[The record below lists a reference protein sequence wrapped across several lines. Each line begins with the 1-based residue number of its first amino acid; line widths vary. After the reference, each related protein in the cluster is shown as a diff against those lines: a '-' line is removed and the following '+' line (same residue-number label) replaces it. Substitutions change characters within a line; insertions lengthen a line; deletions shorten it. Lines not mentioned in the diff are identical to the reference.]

1 MSTAQKKFGYSSAY
15 LPNPLIISSI
25 GSTTFFSRWTIEF
38 WFYSSTNTFV
48 IQSNIDSTMFA
59 VQFDNTNVTVTVGGV
74 ATTTA
79 LSLTTSTWYH
89 VAIVFSDSTLAI
101 FIDGTRISYTSN
113 VVYGAELD
121 QISICS
127 EYVDELRIV
136 RNVEYSPT
144 ATTITVPTSEFT
156 LNSNTLLL
164 NHFNGYNGSTD
175 WAFFDVA
182 LYTTSANFN
191 TFNNY
196 YVINNTVLSDAKA
209 LETSN
214 TSLALDTSS
223 TVYIRNNTSYWNGLW
238 TIEFWMNVPSFS
250 NSTIFASS
258 TNFSIQLLLTSGGY
272 IIPNI
277 GRGSSFDINS
287 TSELTAQLSTN
298 TWTHIALVW
307 YAGVYTLYIGG
318 TAVLS
323 VASDYAVSSTSF
335 TNMYI
340 GSFGGYMANLQ
351 ISSTARYTSSFTPS
365 TTMTRDYYT
374 LAMNTFDGVNSSI
387 DLISSESTLVTTV
400 PSISANQNYASSS
413 TSLTFSTVRYKFG
426 SSSLYIPTSGVLS
439 ISNLGYNSLT
449 TAWTIEFF
457 FYYVAETIVLSSNNS
472 NLFSTSIS
480 GTTLSTTTISGTNNA
495 SLSLSV
501 SSWNSVII
509 TYNQSTLT
517 IYINGSSTQSITA
530 LIPAHIFNTISFT
543 SNDGGGYIDEL
554 RISRV
559 VRSNSV
565 PSTAFT
571 SDSDTLLLNHFENST
586 YSQFEISDDTL
597 SSKYITSTNANYSFQ
612 YICYN
617 NCALSTSNYKYGS
630 ASLYFD
636 GASGL
641 FIDNL
646 SLTTSTYWT
655 IEFWFMI
662 TSSANCILLT
672 SNIPYTLQIYYN
684 SSTSKLEVS
693 MGTGSSWSIMQSTST
708 TNTVSLNT
716 WNHAALSYGATYKFY
731 LNGNQEIT
739 NSATTLTTSSL
750 NNLTLGMLYNYNSNT
765 RNYFLTG
772 YIDELH
778 ITNERKYSEATV
790 FTVEPTAYLL
800 KSASSLA
807 LNHFDGSNGATSLFT
822 SENTATCYNTPV
834 YIPSSGAQIST
845 SQYKFGSGSL
855 YLSPTDY
862 LAIQNI
868 LSTSTLTF
876 EFFFYL
882 PSAMTSGKQ
891 FTVCT
896 ITSTNFAIVLLYK
909 SSQVWAAEHNGQ
921 TKSQYSYSY
930 PSSGWYHVAYQKN
943 SNTIN
948 IYLNGV
954 SILTYTDSSNV
965 SQISLTPSNSYSIS
979 LYYDEFRITNNVYT
993 ITVPSA
999 AYSLTTNTLLLNH
1012 FDGTNNS
1019 SNFYII
1025 DAIYTLGYNK
1035 YSSTAL
1041 SYNNGGASVTN
1052 YYETYNAFITS
1063 NDSKFGSS
1071 SLYIDG
1077 SLPFS
1082 YLTVNTSGQYFRG
1095 DWTIEFW
1102 FKPLTWGETQTDGAT
1117 LLCSSYIEYNYQ
1129 ILNILINKSS
1139 GKLTWMYPNG
1149 GTVIATGSTVVT
1161 KNTWHY
1167 FAFQFYGDS
1176 TNGRYFSVY
1185 LDGNREINL
1194 STSIFNE
1201 TYLTNPLLIGR
1212 YLTYLTPATTYTS
1225 SYLKSLNNFTGYID
1239 DLMISKC
1246 AKYSSSTISY
1256 TSQATQSYYTILYNH
1271 FENSNI
1277 ILSEDLDNVTTA
1289 PTITSY
1295 PLLSG
1300 SVTPI
1305 CSHQYPLFDTPAI
1318 LINNGYLAFTS
1329 LGTNIIT
1336 GSWTMEMWIKG
1347 DLQNY
1352 NLGGATGIRNYTTN
1366 TSAFII
1372 QDTGDWIYIAD
1383 SYDIT
1388 TGVRRSFY
1396 NSTMYSY
1403 VTTDVVYARTFNNIY
1418 VYSATT
1424 KKIYINSI
1432 KLSTTAL
1439 YTSVTSSQLNTSGVI
1454 TVPTSAF
1461 TSDANTLFLRSFNE
1475 PHGYQYG
1482 LTYLTG
1488 STTYD
1493 VFNSTNFFNPPA
1505 NLSSIGY
1512 IVYNDFTNYKVTYN
1526 INNTVSFT
1534 TGEYLNT
1541 CTSSLFID
1549 NTAYYSTSAIT
1560 ASNFSFMRVVQ
1571 NDNYLRGDFTV
1582 EFWFK
1587 LGTNLN
1593 GSLLHIFK
1601 DFIVLSNKGQYPY
1614 FVANSTYSQISA
1626 QVVSGTVTLAGSLT
1640 YIYPANWYHF
1650 AAVYT
1655 GATMYVYI
1663 DGTLQI
1669 TITNYYLSNI
1679 TTNSFQFGGVTDNS
1693 YFTYYLSLYM
1703 NNLRISNTARYT
1715 STFTPSTT
1723 LPSLDS
1729 NTVALNS
1736 LDGTSGTNIL
1746 STETINTGT
1755 LTYAATAGTYSY
1767 TNTGTS
1773 IVTTRGKFA
1782 SSSLYIPT
1790 FVTNTLSIS
1799 GLSTNFFVDTWTI
1812 EFFGYGNTDYYI
1824 YSDITTNYNVSLNQY
1839 NQIFAFH
1846 TGNSNSGF
1854 IYLNG
1859 QVGYFYSFINAL
1871 TSGFNHYAIVF
1882 NGYQILIYVNGTSYD
1897 LFISPYK
1904 PLVTIPQANLF
1915 KKLTITGR
1923 TGYITN
1929 LRISNT
1935 ARYSGTTTTVPSADF
1950 IYDANTFVLNN
1961 FNSGLATSLIPITDY
1976 FLSANYSI
1984 SYNTDLFSFFYLLAG
1999 ASVSTANSKFG
2010 SKSLYFDGS
2019 SYCTICSLSFSTTT
2033 WTIEYWF
2040 NVSTISSIQTLMS
2053 SYDSSNTLNLAIGTN
2068 GRLALTIGTG
2078 SVVNGTTTIST
2089 DTWYQMSLVYNNRA
2103 YVLYLNG
2110 TSEISGTISSAVTPP
2125 TNFNIGTNYANTYP
2139 LTGYIDELIIS
2150 SITLHASNYTVPSSA
2165 YTKRLT
2171 TTLVLNH
2178 FESTTLIDSEDTNFI
2193 PQYSYIN
2200 NDNVCFV
2207 IPGIGTNGTSDL
2219 VNSTGTYF
2227 ASSTSYINN
2236 GFTFSN
2242 TYSKFDTTSIYV
2254 SGSNTLTINTSQFT
2268 TNASKWSLEFFYN
2281 PVSTS
2286 AYSLILQLLNYTF
2299 PYNYSLDLRF
2309 QNNSNRQ
2316 IQING
2321 ASTTQI
2327 SNALTTGTWYHIMMT
2342 YDSTL
2347 ASNKGTF
2354 YLNGTSVGNFTQS
2367 STGFYSLILYNGYYN
2382 NIRLLNTCVSN
2393 VAVPT
2398 STYSY
2403 LPQQLSTT
2411 SSKFGSSSL
2420 ALYNG
2425 SNLNITPFVIGTSW
2439 TIEFWYYT
2447 AIANTSYLISNSNLK
2462 IIITSSTALT
2472 TVIGGTTNNSSALTN
2487 VLNTWNH
2494 VALVSNGSY
2503 FKLYFNGTLA
2513 ITSSYTTSISLTSLT
2528 LGNSFTG
2535 YIDELRISRYAVYT
2549 TTFTPASTAYTAS
2562 STTVLLNHFEG
2573 TNGSVAFNYYQD
2585 DVMIDEYSL
2594 TYETASN
2601 NNIYQSY
2608 GAVLSTTQ
2616 KKWGTQ
2622 SVYFDGSSFFTVQN
2636 MPNTTGNFTI
2646 QAWVYVQDYISDMCI
2661 FGFYDPYYMSI
2672 VIKSTGVILPYIGN
2686 GSSWSINSSS
2696 TGTTTL
2702 TKQTWYHIA
2711 FVYTGQ
2717 ISYGSSNG
2725 ATYKVYINGVQ
2736 ESSFSGTTS
2745 LFRQNLIVGRLQD
2758 NQQNYSTNNFYGY
2771 IDELSISSVSLTS
2784 LPTAA
2789 LSRYTY
2795 TLLLNHFESTSLSE
2809 SEDTTSATTYTNPN
2823 TLTYLYTTNCS
2834 IYSVSS
2840 SILGSSMAV
2849 ESITFLNGSDT
2860 FVVQQ
2865 LDNNLMNTSF
2875 TIESYV
2881 MYSSNSTN
2889 VLTLNFCAGSL
2900 SGTTT
2905 AFTSMTIGS
2914 YVFTINIPISLN
2926 TWYYFAFTHD
2936 GIKSIDLFIDGV
2948 LLYTFIC
2955 STNTIQANNFYNLTF
2970 SPSQYSAGIY
2980 LNGFRVSNCVRYIN
2994 NYTPPTS
3001 FASVDT
3007 NTLVLLNIPS
3017 TALLWSKQLDL
3028 FDSVLNQSIYTSGS
3042 VSYYWSNKG
3051 ATFATIPTNILGN
3064 STALYCN
3071 NSSGSTGI
3079 INSFAQVVIPSNII
3093 LGDFTIEFWCYP
3105 LTLTYYMCLFSM
3117 ISSLG
3122 ISTGITITNASLT
3135 QINTWTHIALVFDTV
3150 SYISGNLYANLY
3162 VNGTYVNRYQGG
3174 ITYNETSPQHY
3185 SFNIGSDIYYGNN
3198 FNGYISELRI
3208 SNCKRYFGNFTVQTS
3223 IFTRDMYTVV
3233 LNHFNGTNGATN
3245 LMSTENTSVVS
3256 FSIPQYTT
3264 YYKLQYQSNGIP
3276 YTGSKIEF
3284 TSTYKPFANSS
3295 GSLWTGAYNLKIYGI
3310 DTYTITNTWTYE
3322 LWFMLPQYVSSYY
3335 LLYNANFATLQLYLS
3350 WISGTNVQFSFFGPR
3365 YVNNNSN
3372 SSSIVNAFNYG
3383 ATSTINLNT
3392 WYHVAVTFDG
3402 TGYNLYLNG
3411 TLLYNNNY
3419 FNKMNSAYFTNLQIG
3434 TSQYYSDTVITS
3446 SPGAYISQ
3454 LRISNTCRYNSN
3466 FTPLQDNFTYDS
3478 NTVVSNSFGSN
3489 LNKLQFYDLANQVQ
3503 TVDYDATGANNTWY
3517 LSKNASLSTVQKKFG
3532 TKSLYL
3538 TGSYSYI
3545 RVFPSEKW
3553 NGPYT
3558 IQLWF
3563 YLVDYVNGENPYLI
3577 QSFNGSSDL
3586 GLYINK
3592 SSNVL
3597 QLQINIGYSYSVYTG
3612 TTTISKNTWN
3622 HVALCYDPD
3631 LTNKY
3636 YVYLNGALD
3645 GKFSY
3650 NNSNNYASNGMTWP
3664 LDGNGNVFNSDMT
3677 LSSIVIGRRLA
3688 RDSLTSNQNSL
3699 DCNSFYGYFD
3709 ELIIS
3714 KYPKFNSTTLPALT
3728 QKTRDQ
3734 YDLVF
3739 NTFEGASIMASETT
3753 PVTYVYNPVYSYS
3766 FTNPIDSVTNNT
3778 TLTNTETNLSTSTSL
3793 SFVND
3798 VKRTLTISNL
3808 LDRYTSYTI
3817 EFFLYIAPIVN
3828 STDYRFIQ
3836 FTNNTGVVGSA
3847 PIFYINSNYTLTTNI
3862 PGATLISNT
3871 VTVIPNKWNHFVLE
3885 FDIVTE
3891 TFYVYLN
3898 GTLFLIGAMISN
3910 YITNFSRI
3918 IFSNYASGQ
3927 TTYNTFYL
3935 NELRI
3940 SNCLRYNLAT
3950 YTVPTSKFTTDSNT
3964 ILLNHFDGTSGSN
3977 NLIWY
3982 NDPLLSALQGLSFA
3996 TNSSGVYFINNG
4008 GTIATSPAKF
4018 GSGSLNINGSSYLV
4032 LDKMSFSTTEWT
4044 LELWVYPTTSSGC
4057 VLADYTSN
4065 YKLAVI
4071 YNTYLYMYIGNG
4083 TTWSIANGLSGNTSV
4098 TTNAWHHVAFVF
4110 TGLKYI
4116 LYLDGTLQTSVTSST
4131 NIY

>member
-1 MSTAQKKFGYSSAY
+1 MPVSCMSTTQTKFGYSSAY

-25 GSTTFFSRWTIEF
+25 GTTTFFANWTIEF
-38 WFYSSTNTFV
+38 WFYSSINSFTLK
-48 IQSNIDSTMFA
+48 SNVDETMFN
-59 VQFDNTNVTVTVGGV
+59 VTFDNTNVTLTVSGMSL
-74 ATTTA
+74 TA
-79 LSLTTSTWYH
+79 LLTLPTSIWYH
-89 VAIVFSDSTLAI
+89 VAIVSFNNTVAI
-101 FIDGTRISYTSN
+101 FIDGSN
-113 VVYGAELD
+113 VLAHVDVVYSAQLD
-121 QISICS
+121 SISIQS
-127 EYVDELRIV
+127 DYIDELRIKRKSV
-136 RNVEYSPT
+136 YSIS
-144 ATTITVPTSEFT
+144 ASSITIPSSEFSLDNDT
-156 LNSNTLLL
+156 FLL
-164 NHFNGYNGSTD
+164 NHFNGYEGSTD
-175 WAFFDVA
+175 WAFFDVG
-182 LYTTSANFN
+182 LYTPSTNFS
-191 TFNNY
+191 TFNY
-196 YVINNTVLSDAKA
+196 YYASINSKLSSTKTITGNT
-209 LETSN
+209 
-214 TSLALDTSS
+214 TSLALTNSDSAM
-223 TVYIRNNTSYWNGLW
+223 YLRNLISYWNGSW
-238 TIEFWMNVPSFS
+238 TVEFWINLTTLS
-250 NSTIFASS
+250 NSIIFASS
-258 TNFSIQLLLTSGGY
+258 LASSFELNITSSGHLVPKLGQ
-272 IIPNI
+272 
-277 GRGSSFDINS
+277 GSSFNINS
-287 TSELTAQLSTN
+287 SNQSSSALTTD

-307 YAGVYTLYIGG
+307 HAGTYNLYIGG
-318 TAVLS
+318 VSVVTITSDLILPSTALNNV
-323 VASDYAVSSTSF
+323 YF
-335 TNMYI
+335 
-340 GSFGGYMANLQ
+340 GPCGGYIANLH
-351 ISSTARYTSSFTPS
+351 ISKTARYTSSFTPS
-365 TTMTRDYYT
+365 NSLITRDYYT
-374 LAMNTFDGVNSSI
+374 LAMNTFSSINDSTEVIDSENSS
-387 DLISSESTLVTTV
+387 LVTSV
-400 PSISANQNYASSS
+400 PSIISNQTYATS
-413 TSLTFSTVRYKFG
+413 TSSVLASTAQKQFG
-426 SSSLYIPTSGVLS
+426 SSSLYIPTSGTVTVA
-439 ISNLGYNSLT
+439 NLGYNSLT
-449 TAWTIEFF
+449 TSWTIEFF
-457 FYYVAETIVLSSNNS
+457 VYYVAETIVLAGSNSS
-472 NLFSTSIS
+472 LFQISIS
-480 GTTLSTTTISGTNNA
+480 KTNLVVDTRNVSLNLTTN
-495 SLSLSV
+495 
-501 SSWNSVII
+501 SWSNVII
-509 TYNQSTLT
+509 TYDTSTLT
-517 IYINGSSTQSITA
+517 VYINGASVLSVST
-530 LIPAHIFNTISFT
+530 LIPSHIFNTITVT
-543 SNDGGGYIDEL
+543 SNSGGGYIDEL
-554 RISRV
+554 RISRI
-559 VRSNSV
+559 VRSNSI

-571 SDSDTLLLNHFENST
+571 SDSNTLVLNHFENYA
-586 YSQFEISDDTL
+586 YSQLEFSDDTL
-597 SSKYITSTNANYSFQ
+597 SSQYTTSTSENYSFQ
-612 YICYN
+612 YICYQ
-617 NCALSTSNYKYGS
+617 NCALSTSSSKYGT

-646 SLTTSTYWT
+646 SLSTSTYWT
-655 IEFWFMI
+655 IEFWFNV
-662 TSSANCILLT
+662 TSGVNCVLLT

-684 SSTSKLEVS
+684 SSTNKLEVS
-693 MGTGSSWSIMQSTST
+693 MGAGSSWNIMQSTST

-716 WNHAALSYGATYKFY
+716 WNHVALSYGTSYRFY
-731 LNGNQEIT
+731 LNGSQEIT
-739 NSATTLTTSSL
+739 NSATTVLSASSL
-750 NNLTLGMLYNYNSNT
+750 NNLTFGMFYNYNSNT
-765 RNYFLTG
+765 RNYLLTG

-778 ITNERKYSEATV
+778 ITNERKYSEATI
-790 FTVEPTAYLL
+790 FIVEPSAYLL
-800 KSASSLA
+800 KSSFSLA
-807 LNHFDGSNGATSLFT
+807 LNHFDGSNGSTSLFS
-822 SENTATCYNTPV
+822 SENTETCTYTYV
-834 YIPSSGAQIST
+834 YVPSSGAVIST
-845 SQYKFGSGSL
+845 SQYKFGSSSL
-855 YLSPTDY
+855 YLPASSDY
-862 LAIQNI
+862 LIIRNLTLSASSSVSVEFFYWFDGTVTTTTYNVFSTNLYYLQI
-868 LSTSTLTF
+868 LSSGSNKYWRMNASNSSNFTF
-876 EFFFYL
+876 
-882 PSAMTSGKQ
+882 T
-891 FTVCT
+891 
-896 ITSTNFAIVLLYK
+896 
-909 SSQVWAAEHNGQ
+909 
-921 TKSQYSYSY
+921 TKT
-930 PSSGWYHVAYQKN
+930 WYHIVYQK
-943 SNTIN
+943 STSASTV
-948 IYLNGV
+948 YVNGV
-954 SILTYTDSSNV
+954 SVLSFSDYVAPTTFTLLSNGT
-965 SQISLTPSNSYSIS
+965 S
-979 LYYDEFRITNNVYT
+979 YYDELLIRNSTYSVSVPTN
-993 ITVPSA
+993 
-999 AYSLTTNTLLLNH
+999 AYSLTTTTLLLNH
-1012 FDGTNNS
+1012 FEATNNS
-1019 SNFYII
+1019 TNFYIT
-1025 DAIYTLGYNK
+1025 DAMYALGYNK
-1035 YSSTAL
+1035 YSSTSL
-1041 SYNNGGASVTN
+1041 YYNNGGASVTN
-1052 YYETYNAFITS
+1052 YYETYNAFVTS

-1077 SLPFS
+1077 ALPFS
-1082 YLTVNTSGQYFRG
+1082 YLTVNTTGQYFRG

-1102 FKPLTWGETQTDGAT
+1102 FKPLTWGENQTDGAT
-1117 LLCSSYIEYNYQ
+1117 LLCSSYFQTNYQ
-1129 ILNILINKSS
+1129 IFNILINKSN
-1139 GKLTWMYPNG
+1139 GKLIWIYPNG
-1149 GTVIATGSTVVT
+1149 GTVIASGGTVVT
-1161 KNTWHY
+1161 KNVWHH
-1167 FAFQFYGDS
+1167 FAFQYYS
-1176 TNGRYFSVY
+1176 NLTTNVGGNFSVY
-1185 LDGNREINL
+1185 LDGNREIY
-1194 STSIFNE
+1194 SAWGTSLFTE
-1201 TYLTNPLLIGR
+1201 TYLTNPLIIGR
-1212 YLTYLTPATTYTS
+1212 YLTYLNPS
-1225 SYLKSLNNFTGYID
+1225 SSSGISYMTSLNNFTGYID

-1246 AKYSSSTISY
+1246 AKYSTSTILSY

-1271 FENSNI
+1271 FENSNL

-1289 PTITSY
+1289 PTIESY

-1305 CSHQYPLFDTPAI
+1305 CSHQYPLFGTPAI

-1329 LGTNIIT
+1329 LGTNLIT

-1347 DLQNY
+1347 KLQNA
-1352 NLGGATGIRNYTTN
+1352 NLGSATGIRNYTTN

-1388 TGVRRSFY
+1388 TGIRRSFY
-1396 NSTMYSY
+1396 NSTMYSC
-1403 VTTDVVYARTFNNIY
+1403 VTTDTIYSGTFNNIY
-1418 VYSATT
+1418 INSSSQNTL
-1424 KKIYINSI
+1424 YINSI

-1439 YTSVTSSQLNTSGVI
+1439 YTSVTSSQLNTSGII
-1454 TVPTSAF
+1454 TIPTSVF
-1461 TSDANTLFLRSFNE
+1461 TSDANTVFLKSFNE
-1475 PHGYQYG
+1475 PHGYQFG
-1482 LTYLTG
+1482 LSYLTG
-1488 STTYD
+1488 TTTYD

-1505 NLSSIGY
+1505 NLSSVGY
-1512 IVYNDFTNYKVTYN
+1512 IVYNDFTNYKVSYN

-1534 TGEYLNT
+1534 TGEYLST

-1549 NTAYYSTSAIT
+1549 NTAYYSTSGTT

-1593 GSLLHIFK
+1593 GSLMHICK
-1601 DFIVLSNKGQYPY
+1601 DFIVLSNKGTYPY
-1614 FVANSTYSQISA
+1614 YTANSTYSQISA
-1626 QVVSGTVTLAGSLT
+1626 QLSGTVTVGTLT
-1640 YIYPANWYHF
+1640 NIYPANWYHF

-1655 GATMYVYI
+1655 GATMYLYI
-1663 DGTLQI
+1663 DGALQI
-1669 TITNYYLSNI
+1669 TVTNYYLSNI

-1693 YFTYYLSLYM
+1693 YFTYYMSLYM

-1715 STFTPSTT
+1715 SSFTPSTT

-1736 LDGTSGTNIL
+1736 FDGTSGSNLL
-1746 STETINTGT
+1746 STETVNTGT
-1755 LTYAATAGTYSY
+1755 LTYAATAGSYSY

-1773 IVTTRGKFA
+1773 IVTSRGKFGL
-1782 SSSLYIPT
+1782 SSLYIPT

-1824 YSDITTNYNVSLNQY
+1824 YSDITTNYNVSLAQY

-1882 NGYQILIYVNGTSYD
+1882 NGYEILIYVNGTQYD
-1897 LFISPYK
+1897 ITTYPSK
-1904 PLVTIPQANLF
+1904 SVITIPQANLF
-1915 KKLTITGR
+1915 NKLTITGR

-1976 FLSANYSI
+1976 FLSANYSV
-1984 SYNTDLFSFFYLLAG
+1984 SYNTELFSIFYLLAG
-1999 ASVSTANSKFG
+1999 ASLSTTKSKFG

-2019 SYCTICSLSFSTTT
+2019 SYCTVCSLSFSTTT
-2033 WTIEYWF
+2033 WTIEFWF
-2040 NVSTISSIQTLMS
+2040 NVSTISTIQTLIS
-2053 SYDSSNTLNLAIGTN
+2053 SYDSSNTLNLAISTN
-2068 GRLALTIGTG
+2068 GKLALTIGTG
-2078 SVVNGTTTIST
+2078 SAVNGTTTVST

-2103 YVLYLNG
+2103 YVLYLDG
-2110 TSEISGTISSAVTPP
+2110 TSEISGTISTSVTPP
-2125 TNFNIGTNYANTYP
+2125 TNLNIGTNYANTYP
-2139 LTGYIDELIIS
+2139 MTGYIDELIIS
-2150 SITLHASNYTVPSSA
+2150 SIILHGSNYTVPSSA

-2200 NDNVCFV
+2200 NDNVCFI
-2207 IPGIGTNGTSDL
+2207 IPGTGSNGTSDL
-2219 VNSTGTYF
+2219 INSTGTYF
-2227 ASSTSYINN
+2227 ASSITYVNN

-2254 SGSNTLTINTSQFT
+2254 SGSNSLTINTSQFT
-2268 TNASKWSLEFFYN
+2268 TSASKWSLEFFYN

-2286 AYSLILQLLNYTF
+2286 GYSLILQMLSYTF
-2299 PYNYSLDLRF
+2299 PNSYSLDLRF
-2309 QNNSNRQ
+2309 QNNTSGKM
-2316 IQING
+2316 QING
-2321 ASTTQI
+2321 ASNTLM
-2327 SNALTTGTWYHIMMT
+2327 SNVFITGTWYHIAIT

-2347 ASNKGTF
+2347 ASNNGTF
-2354 YLNGTSVGNFTQS
+2354 YLNGTSVTNFTQLG
-2367 STGFYSLILYNGYYN
+2367 TGFYSLILYNGYYN

-2411 SSKFGSSSL
+2411 RSKFGSSSL

-2425 SNLNITPFVIGTSW
+2425 SNLNITSFTIGTSW

-2462 IIITSSTALT
+2462 IIITSSTVLT

-2503 FKLYFNGTLA
+2503 FKLYFNGALA
-2513 ITSSYTTSISLTSLT
+2513 ITSGYTTSISLTSLT

-2535 YIDELRISRYAVYT
+2535 YIDELRVSRYAVYT
-2549 TTFTPASTAYTAS
+2549 TTFSPSSVAYTAS
-2562 STTVLLNHFEG
+2562 STTVSLNHFEG
-2573 TNGSVAFNYYQD
+2573 TNGSVAFNYYLD

-2616 KKWGTQ
+2616 KKWGSQ
-2622 SVYFDGSSFFTVQN
+2622 SVYLDGSTFFTVENIQ
-2636 MPNTTGNFTI
+2636 NTTGNFTV
-2646 QAWVYVQDYISDMCI
+2646 QAWVYVQDFISDMSI

-2696 TGTTTL
+2696 AGTTTL

-2717 ISYGSSNG
+2717 ISSGSSNG
-2725 ATYKVYINGVQ
+2725 ATYNIYINGVL
-2736 ESSFSGTTS
+2736 ELSFSGTTS

-2758 NQQNYSTNNFYGY
+2758 NQQNYNTNNFYGY

-2784 LPTAA
+2784 VPTGE

-2795 TLLLNHFESTSLSE
+2795 TLLLNHFESTSLSA
-2809 SEDTTSATTYTNPN
+2809 SEDTTTATTYTNPN

-2834 IYSVSS
+2834 IYTVSPSV
-2840 SILGSSMAV
+2840 LGSSMAV
-2849 ESITFLNGSDT
+2849 ESILFNNSSDIFT
-2860 FVVQQ
+2860 VKQI
-2865 LDNNLMNTSF
+2865 DNNLLNSTF

-2881 MYSSNSTN
+2881 MYSSSSTN
-2889 VLTLNFCAGSL
+2889 ALTLNFCAGSL
-2900 SGTTT
+2900 SGTTS
-2905 AFTSMTIGS
+2905 AFTAMGIGS

-2926 TWYYFAFTHD
+2926 TWYHFAFTYD
-2936 GIKSIDLFIDGV
+2936 GIKSINLFIDGV

-2955 STNTIQANNFYNLTF
+2955 STNVIQANNFYNLIF
-2970 SPSQYSAGIY
+2970 SPSQNSAGVYI
-2980 LNGFRVSNCVRYIN
+2980 NGFRVSNSVRYTST
-2994 NYTPPTS
+2994 YTPPTS
-3001 FASVDT
+3001 FASSDS

-3017 TALLWSKQLDL
+3017 TALIWGTQLDL
-3028 FDSVLNQSIYTSGS
+3028 YDSTLNPNIYTSNS
-3042 VSYYWSNKG
+3042 VSYYWSNRG
-3051 ATFATIPTNILGN
+3051 ATFATVPTNILGN

-3105 LTLTYYMCLFSM
+3105 LTLTYYMSLFSM
-3117 ISSLG
+3117 ISSLS
-3122 ISTGITITNASLT
+3122 ISTGTTITNASLT
-3135 QINTWTHIALVFDTV
+3135 QTNQWAHIALVFDTV

-3174 ITYNETSPQHY
+3174 ITSNEISPKQY
-3185 SFNIGSDIYYGNN
+3185 FFNIGSDIYYGNN

-3223 IFTRDMYTVV
+3223 TFTRDMYTIV

-3245 LMSTENTSVVS
+3245 LMSTEDTSVVS
-3256 FSIPQYTT
+3256 FTIPQYTT
-3264 YYKLQYQSNGIP
+3264 YYQLQYQSNGTP

-3284 TSTYKPFANSS
+3284 SSTTKPFANSS
-3295 GSLWTGAYNLKIYGI
+3295 GSLWTGAYNVKIYGI

-3335 LLYNANFATLQLYLS
+3335 FLYNANFATLQLYIS
-3350 WISGTNVQFSFFGPR
+3350 WISGTNVQFSFFGSR
-3365 YVNNNSN
+3365 YVTNG
-3372 SSSIVNAFNYG
+3372 FNYS
-3383 ATSTINLNT
+3383 ASSTINLNT
-3392 WYHVAVTFDG
+3392 WYHIAVTFDG

-3434 TSQYYSDTVITS
+3434 TSQYYSNTVTTS
-3446 SPGAYISQ
+3446 APGAYITQ

-3466 FTPLQDNFTYDS
+3466 FTPLQDLFTYDS
-3478 NTVVSNSFGSN
+3478 NTVVLNSFGSN
-3489 LNKLQFYDLANQVQ
+3489 LNKLQFYDLAKQVQ
-3503 TVDYDATGANNTWY
+3503 TVDYDNTGANDTWY

-3538 TGSYSYI
+3538 TGSYSYL
-3545 RVFPSEKW
+3545 RVFPSVKW

-3563 YLVDYVNGENPYLI
+3563 CLVDYVNSENPYLI

-3586 GLYINK
+3586 GLYIN
-3592 SSNVL
+3592 SSTNVL

-3645 GKFSY
+3645 GTFSSN
-3650 NNSNNYASNGMTWP
+3650 NNSTAPPTGMTWP
-3664 LDGNGNVFNSDMT
+3664 LDGNGNGVFNSDMT
-3677 LSSIVIGRRLA
+3677 LSSIVVGRRLA

-3699 DCNSFYGYFD
+3699 DCNSFYGYLD
-3709 ELIIS
+3709 ELIVS
-3714 KYPKFNSTTLPALT
+3714 NYPKFNSTTLPALT

-3753 PVTYVYNPVYSYS
+3753 PVTYVYSPVYSYS
-3766 FTNPIDSVTNNT
+3766 FTNPIDSVTSNT
-3778 TLTNTETNLSTSTSL
+3778 TLTNTQTNLSTSTSL

-3798 VKRTLTISNL
+3798 AKRTLTISNL

-3836 FTNNTGVVGSA
+3836 FTNNTGVVGSG
-3847 PIFYINSNYTLTTNI
+3847 PIFYINSNYTLTTSI
-3862 PGATLISNT
+3862 PGATSISNT
-3871 VTVIPNKWNHFVLE
+3871 VTVTPNKWNHFVLE

-3891 TFYVYLN
+3891 IFYVYLN
-3898 GTLFLIGAMISN
+3898 GTLFFIGAMIGS
-3910 YITNFSRI
+3910 YTTNFSRI

-3940 SNCLRYNLAT
+3940 SNCLRYSTT
-3950 YTVPTSKFTTDSNT
+3950 YTVPTSQFSTDSNT
-3964 ILLNHFDGTSGSN
+3964 LLLNHFDGANGSN

-3982 NDPLLSALQGLSFA
+3982 NDPLLSALQGLSFV
-3996 TNSSGVYFINNG
+3996 TNSSGIYFINNG
-4008 GTIATSPAKF
+4008 GKIASSPTKF

-4032 LDKMSFSTTEWT
+4032 LEEMSFSTTEWT
-4044 LELWVYPTTSSGC
+4044 LELWFYPTSSSGC

-4071 YNTYLYMYIGNG
+4071 YNTYLYMYVGNG
-4083 TTWSIANGLSGNTSV
+4083 NTWSIANGLNGNTSV
-4098 TTNAWHHVAFVF
+4098 TSNAWHHVAFVF
-4110 TGLKYI
+4110 TGLKYL
-4116 LYLDGTLQTSVTSST
+4116 LYLDGILQTSVSSTT